1 MNKSP
6 CLGEENFSA
15 IAKHL
20 LIQRRH
26 QSDRNLAGQ
35 QELRLEASE
44 YTKMNRVENTA
55 SHTGLF
61 LTVPRESNRS
71 GLWESPSHKDVR
83 GTVKG
88 AGAQPQRQQTANC
101 VCLSSSLSLSHIQ
114 RGRLPGCAAF
124 SLQARPRSRSWKNTR
139 ELAGGWT
146 RAFL

>member
-35 QELRLEASE
+35 QELRLEESE

-71 GLWESPSHKDVR
+71 GLWKSPSHKDVR

-101 VCLSSSLSLSHIQ
+101 VCLSLLLPHSLSHIQ

-139 ELAGGWT
+139 ELAGG
-146 RAFL
+146 

>member
-1 MNKSP
+1 M
-6 CLGEENFSA
+6 GEENFSA
-15 IAKHL
+15 IAKHS

-44 YTKMNRVENTA
+44 YAKMNRVENTA

-61 LTVPRESNRS
+61 LTVPRESDRS

-101 VCLSSSLSLSHIQ
+101 VCLSLLLPLSLSHIQ